1 MNNVA
6 AMAQIKEEEDQNL
19 NEAKYTNQP
28 VDLEHLS
35 RLTKSK
41 EKTKIAP
48 VDEVEDF

>member
-1 MNNVA
+1 MNNVS
-6 AMAQIKEEEDQNL
+6 AMAQIKEEDDSNL
-19 NEAKYTNQP
+19 NDAKYTNQP

-41 EKTKIAP
+41 EKTMIAR